1 MKNSLFIFMFL
12 LASFKVKAI
21 EGLEGLERQLFEKNQ
36 EVLALQK
43 ETEAKEALYKASFSG
58 FYPTINMNGGYEKNK
73 TDERPNEVGYLGF
86 VEGKLN
92 VFKGFKDQALISQRE
107 ADLKLSQIELEFKKR
122 ELRLVLI
129 EIASDMILLHQFQ
142 NILDEESKVTQTQ
155 KQMAA
160 KKTSSGLTGPVDN
173 YEMELRENEIKIEQA
188 QINQKHQE
196 AHQRFFKI
204 FGEDI
209 DDKKLEKLE
218 FSKLEKNS
226 QFLKENLSFENTLD
240 FQREK
245 LLAEKADYEK
255 NEVKSEFL
263 PSIDFTYSFG
273 RLTPSEASPLPFNES
288 KYGVM
293 ITIPLFSGFETY
305 YKTKAMNLQSQSIEK
320 QKWQKRNEVLAEINT
335 SKIKLEELSTL
346 LQLNDQKLIS
356 AQKYFDLTLSEY
368 RRGIKNSPDLVGATE
383 RLFSSKK
390 KKFELLK
397 ELELLKVKVENFK
410 INI

>member
-1 MKNSLFIFMFL
+1 MKQSLFIFMFL
-12 LASFKVKAI
+12 LVSFKVKAI
-21 EGLEGLERQLFEKNQ
+21 EGLEGLERKLFEKNQ

-43 ETEAKEALYKASFSG
+43 ETEIKEALHKAAFSG
-58 FYPTINMNGGYEKNK
+58 FYPTLNMNGGYEKNK
-73 TDERPNEVGYLGF
+73 TDERPKEVGYLGF

-107 ADLKLSQIELEFKKR
+107 ADLKLSQIELELKKR

-142 NILDEESKVTQTQ
+142 NILDEESKVTQNQ

-173 YEMELRENEIKIEQA
+173 YEMELRENEIKIEQT
-188 QINQKHQE
+188 QMNQKHQE

-218 FSKLEKNS
+218 FSKLEKLN
-226 QFLKENLSFENTLD
+226 QFLKEDLSFENTLD

-245 LLAEKADYEK
+245 LLAEKVEYEK

-305 YKTKAMNLQSQSIEK
+305 YKTKAMNLQRQSIEK

-335 SKIKLEELSTL
+335 SKVKLEELSTL

-368 RRGIKNSPDLVGATE
+368 KRGIKNSPDLVGATE